1 MLFSVCLEGTH
12 PEAQPMHDP
21 CEQTSRRRRGAV
33 AWAAIL
39 AALSPMPAA
48 VGQSV
53 DDAFAPS
60 ANSSVQALAVDADD
74 RLLVGGGFSEID
86 GQPALRLARMF
97 GNGGLDP
104 TFAANVNGRVQAI
117 LPIGDQVVIGGEFT
131 SVGGQSRG
139 RVAVLDETGAPVA
152 GTAPQADD
160 IVYALAPGAVA
171 GTYLIGG
178 SFDNVNGNTRTRLA
192 RMVGGNLDPSFVP
205 PALSGSVRAIAVQA
219 DGKVL
224 VTGSLTRTGA
234 PATEGPIIRLNA
246 DGSHDPSFVYVEG
259 ATSETG
265 RALALL
271 DNGKILVGGVF
282 AAGNVMRLNP
292 DGSRDTGF
300 APPALNNIV
309 REIAVQP
316 DGRLVAVGD
325 FTGVSLRD
333 GLVRLHENG
342 ALDAGF
348 APLVS
353 PAGTVSAVVVQRN
366 GGVVFGGAFSEVTG
380 LPRARLARIL
390 YRGALDVRLDAQFT
404 GGPVEVVA
412 AQPDGRLLVGGGFTH
427 VNGALRPYLARINV
441 NGSVDASFT
450 AAPNNDVRAIAVL
463 PDRSVLIGGAF
474 NTISGSARLRIAKL
488 AANGTVDPAFQVNV
502 GDGTLQTIAL
512 QGDGGILIGGSFTS
526 IGGVARQG
534 MARLLPGGGL
544 DPTFVPAPLTAYS
557 RVRALAVRADDVF
570 QGPTTIYVGGESS
583 GTNRLER
590 LNLDGTVD
598 MSFTR
603 VVNGAVWSIGTG
615 GTGVVYFGGDMS
627 VNTCG
632 RFLGTVVGSAPFCL
646 GNPDG
651 RVISFVRSVA
661 DDLLI
666 GGTFTAISAAP
677 SPGIAHV
684 IRTAPIAQISPDF
697 AFAVAGEAATV
708 NSVVLQDDGKLVFG
722 GSFTTVA
729 GQARVG
735 LARTSENRAAGPN
748 LSPPTRG
755 SGIVLEWDRID
766 RTVRFVPGGMTS
778 QLERAPVLLQASVCC
793 DDAAFV
799 PVGGPRAM
807 RESLATETW
816 IKDDYTAPI
825 GRFYLRWRYQVADG
839 RGGVSLFE
847 TPIRRYAPR
856 SPVLA
861 FAPAPAAAPTTVV
874 FIAGAG
880 ALATA
885 EIAVTP
891 VGGAGGAATLSG
903 CQVQNA
909 VGPGTFAV
917 PRANPA
923 DFTWSVTA
931 GVVGLSCTRG
941 AQATTAVLRCTEVYS
956 DDGQP
961 APRAWGLTCPA
972 LAAGDLVFASGFE

>member
-1 MLFSVCLEGTH
+1 
-12 PEAQPMHDP
+12 MHDP
-21 CEQTSRRRRGAV
+21 SEQTSRRRRGAT
-33 AWAAIL
+33 AWAGML
-39 AALSPMPAA
+39 VALSMIPAA
-48 VGQSV
+48 AAQSV
-53 DDAFAPS
+53 DDGFAPS
-60 ANSSVQALAVDADD
+60 ANGIVQALAVDADD
-74 RLLVGGGFSEID
+74 RLLVGGGFTQIN
-86 GQPALRLARMF
+86 GQPAIRLARLF
-97 GNGGLDP
+97 GHGGLDP
-104 TFAANVNGRVQAI
+104 TFAANVNGSVQAI
-117 LPIGDQVVIGGEFT
+117 LPLGDQVVIGGEFT
-131 SVGGQSRG
+131 SVGGMSRG
-139 RVAVLDETGAPVA
+139 GVAVLDDTGAPVV
-152 GTAPQADD
+152 GVAPQADD

-178 SFDNVNGNTRTRLA
+178 SFGVVNGTPRTRLA
-192 RMVGGNLDPSFVP
+192 RMVGGNVDPSFMP

-224 VTGSLTRTGA
+224 ITGSVARSGA
-234 PATEGPIIRLNA
+234 PSSEGPIIRLNA

-292 DGSRDTGF
+292 DGSRDTSFVAPGF
-300 APPALNNIV
+300 NNIV

-316 DGRLVAVGD
+316 DGRVIAVGD

-333 GLVRLHENG
+333 RVVRLHENG

-380 LPRARLARIL
+380 LPRARLARIQ
-390 YRGALDVRLDAQFT
+390 YRGALDVRLEAQFT

-474 NTISGSARLRIAKL
+474 NSVSGSARLRIAKL
-488 AANGTVDPAFQVNV
+488 AANGTVDPGFQVNV

-512 QGDGGILIGGSFTS
+512 QGDGSILIGGSFTS
-526 IGGVARQG
+526 VDGVARVG
-534 MARLLPGGGL
+534 LARLFADSTL
-544 DPTFVPAPLTAYS
+544 DPGFVPAPFTTYS
-557 RVRALAVRADDVF
+557 QVRAIAVRADDVF

-590 LNLDGTVD
+590 LNLDGSVD
-598 MSFTR
+598 TSFFR
-603 VVNGAVWSIGTG
+603 VVNGAVWSIGSG
-615 GTGVVYFGGDMS
+615 GSGVVYYGGDMA

-632 RFLGTVVGSAPFCL
+632 RFLGTVIGDAPFCL
-646 GNPDG
+646 GNPDA
-651 RVISFVRSVA
+651 RVISFVRTVSE
-661 DDLLI
+661 DLLI
-666 GGTFTAISAAP
+666 GGAFTAISATP
-677 SPGIAHV
+677 SAGIAQV
-684 IRTAPIAQISPDF
+684 IRVAPVAQVSPSF
-697 AFAVAGEAATV
+697 AFPVAGEAATV

-729 GQARVG
+729 GQARIG
-735 LARTSENRAAGPN
+735 LARTSENRAAGTN
-748 LSPPTRG
+748 TAAPTRG
-755 SGIVLEWDRID
+755 SGIVLEWDRAS

-778 QLERAPVLLQASVCC
+778 QLERAPVLLQASTCC
-793 DDAAFV
+793 DDTAFV

-807 RESLATETW
+807 REHLATGTW
-816 IKDDYTAPI
+816 IKDDYTAPV
-825 GRFYLRWRYQVADG
+825 GKFYLRWRYQVADG
-839 RGGVSLFE
+839 RGGTSLYE
-847 TPIRRYAPR
+847 SPIRRYVPR

-861 FAPAPAAAPTTVV
+861 YAPAPAAAPTTVV
-874 FIAGAG
+874 FAAGAG

-891 VGGAGGAATLSG
+891 VGAAGGAATLSG
-903 CQVQNA
+903 CQVQSV
-909 VGPGTFAV
+909 VGPGSFAV
-917 PRANPA
+917 PRAVPA
-923 DFTWSVTA
+923 DFTWSATA
-931 GVVGLSCTRG
+931 GQLVLGCTRA
-941 AQATTAVLRCTEVYS
+941 AQPTTAVLRCTEVYS
-956 DDGQP
+956 DEGQ
-961 APRAWGLTCPA
+961 AVPRAWGLTCPA
-972 LAAGDLVFASGFE
+972 LTIGDLVFASGFE